1 MLYTDLPAD
10 ELREIIAASYARFDH
25 PEIAALHALPDL
37 QILELLHGPTLSF
50 KDIALQLLGNL
61 FSHILAKDKSRLNIL
76 AATSGDTGSA
86 AIEGM
91 RGRDNI
97 NIFVMH
103 PKGGVSA
110 LQERQMTSVLAPNV
124 FNLAVSGS
132 FDDCQGI
139 MKSIFSD
146 NEYKRAHALGSVNS
160 VNWARIMAQIVYYF
174 HSYFRLSEKLG
185 CAQIQYAVPTGNFGD
200 ILAGYYAKMMGLPIS
215 RLILATNEND
225 ILARFFN
232 SGDYSRG
239 AVVPTVSPAMDI
251 QVASNF
257 ERYLYYRA
265 NCDSA
270 AVAQMMKSFAR
281 GEGLKIAAGATGA
294 IDDLIRARRVDRPE
308 TIATIA
314 RVQRESGYVLDPHTA
329 VGVAAAAELAEPGIP
344 LVALATA
351 HPAKFPDVIAE
362 ACGVAARHPALEGLE
377 GKPTRQVEL
386 PAEEDAVRAFIEAQ
400 LAQ

>member
-1 MLYTDLPAD
+1 M
-10 ELREIIAASYARFDH
+10 I
-25 PEIAALHALPDL
+25 
-37 QILELLHGPTLSF
+37 
-50 KDIALQLLGNL
+50 
-61 FSHILAKDKSRLNIL
+61 
-76 AATSGDTGSA
+76 
-86 AIEGM
+86 
-91 RGRDNI
+91 
-97 NIFVMH
+97 
-103 PKGGVSA
+103 
-110 LQERQMTSVLAPNV
+110 SVLAPNV

-386 PAEEDAVRAFIEAQ
+386 PAEEDAVREFIEAQ